1 MNNNKNSEEEKM
13 IKKVRQI
20 RKWKRQ
26 PIRMWAYE
34 CALDLDL
41 RLNLF
46 FFFFPF
52 WQNIFICL
60 SFKNCTK
67 SKQRKK
73 ISIKRHAFSHEM
85 FERDLCFISFVRPNL
100 FALHIV
106 NCYSTKSIFF
116 LFYSFFS
123 DCCCCCPFERNSCNN
138 NNGNKNRQKKT
149 AHHTKWRIK
158 KQQRRRLRQRIR
170 DQQIHGI
177 FCELWAAVSS

>member
-1 MNNNKNSEEEKM
+1 M
-13 IKKVRQI
+13 KKKKWL
-20 RKWKRQ
+20 RKLDKFENENVSL
-26 PIRMWAYE
+26 YE
-34 CALDLDL
+34 CERMNVRSIWIWDLIC
-41 RLNLF
+41 F